1 MAKTSFHLM
10 MVCVMWLISSNCYGL
25 GDWYSF
31 SFRKNLWLII
41 DRHPVYSWGGSE
53 SERKGLD
60 CSGYIYLAAK
70 RSGIPVRRVTAM
82 QMRQG
87 LGGWIG
93 RDTDLGH
100 AGELDLVWWTW
111 IDKPHRPHGH
121 VGVFLIG
128 RRSELLEVTHS
139 SSSHGVIIQELKG
152 MFLRDISDIRNLV
165 IGNQNK
171 KSPFGLNEMS
181 GGNYHEFYWY
191 RLD

>member
-1 MAKTSFHLM
+1 M
-10 MVCVMWLISSNCYGL
+10 MVCVMWLVSSNCYGL
-25 GDWYSF
+25 GDCYSL

-41 DRHPVYSWGGSE
+41 DRHPAYRWGGAE
-53 SERKGLD
+53 SEQKGLD

-93 RDTDLGH
+93 RDTDLGN
-100 AGELDLVWWTW
+100 AGEPDLVWWTW

-139 SSSHGVIIQELKG
+139 SSSRGVVVQELKG
-152 MFLRDISDIRNLV
+152 QLFWDISAIRR
-165 IGNQNK
+165 
-171 KSPFGLNEMS
+171 LNV
-181 GGNYHEFYWY
+181 GD
-191 RLD
+191 RQ